1 MAAAGPWVL
10 YNDFKLNAF
19 KKLMDL
25 SADSFLVA
33 LFTSTSSAI
42 SATVTPA
49 TYTAFATDAH
59 EVSNANG
66 YTTAGVSVGTGS
78 LTGGGATATITFD
91 VADATWTASGSGIV
105 ARAAV
110 LYDNTASGK
119 NAVAYMLLDSA
130 PADVTVASGNTLTI
144 NIANVFT
151 DA

>member
-1 MAAAGPWVL
+1 MAPRANWKGFL
-10 YNDFKLNAF
+10 R
-19 KKLMDL
+19 L
-25 SADSFLVA
+25 SLVTCPVA

-49 TYTAFATDAH
+49 TYTAFATDGH
-59 EVSNANG
+59 EVGTTNTG
-66 YTTAGVSVGTGS
+66 YSTGGAAAAS
-78 LTGGGATATITFD
+78 PTLTGGGATATITFD
-91 VADATWTASGSGIV
+91 VADVSWTAGSATLV

-110 LYDNTASGK
+110 LYDDTATAK
-119 NAVAYMLLDSA
+119 NAIAYMLLDSA